1 MQLYLMRHGEAGH
14 EARYD
19 RERSL
24 TETGFHHTALMS
36 EWLKSSGVKF
46 QLVLVSPYVR
56 AQQTWQ
62 EVSSHFPTPRKSK
75 VLDELVPAADP
86 EMAARLV
93 LAYAEQYQAENVL
106 VISHMPLLGYM
117 VSELVP
123 GIEPPLFATSSVAM
137 VDIIGHHS
145 ELMWQQTAH
154 SIS

>member
-14 EARYD
+14 EAKYD

-24 TETGFHHTALMS
+24 TESGLHHVALMS
-36 EWLKSSGVKF
+36 EWLKSTGVKF
-46 QLVLVSPYVR
+46 QLVLVSPYLR
-56 AQQTWQ
+56 TQQTWQ
-62 EVSSHFPTPRKSK
+62 EVSQHFPAPRKCK

-106 VISHMPLLGYM
+106 VLSHMPLLGYM
-117 VSELVP
+117 VSELVA
-123 GIEPPLFATSSVAM
+123 GVEPPLFATSSVAL
-137 VDIIGHHS
+137 VDIMGRHA